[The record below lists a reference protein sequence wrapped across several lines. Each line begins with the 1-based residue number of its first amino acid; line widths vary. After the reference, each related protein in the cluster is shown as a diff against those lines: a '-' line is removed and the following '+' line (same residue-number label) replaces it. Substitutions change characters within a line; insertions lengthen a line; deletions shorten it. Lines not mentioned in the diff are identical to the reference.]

1 MRNTNNFMFSFLI
14 AGVLALAAGFGIIGS
29 MSSDP
34 HTIGNTEVGIGG
46 APPVNEFQ
54 KRDYDPLYGI
64 GKLTPPVSITPT
76 IFLRP

>member
-1 MRNTNNFMFSFLI
+1 MRNTNDFMFSFLI
-14 AGVLALAAGFGIIGS
+14 AKILALVLGFGIIGS

-54 KRDYDPLYGI
+54 KDNYDPLYGTSV
-64 GKLTPPVSITPT
+64 LTPTVSVTPT